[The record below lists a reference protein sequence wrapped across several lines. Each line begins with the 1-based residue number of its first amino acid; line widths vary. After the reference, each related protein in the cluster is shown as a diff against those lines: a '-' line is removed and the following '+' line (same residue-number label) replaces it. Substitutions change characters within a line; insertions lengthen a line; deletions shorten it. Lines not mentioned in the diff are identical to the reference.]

1 MKVVKRVFHKN
12 IFGEKM
18 RILLISDIH
27 GNKEALDSVLD
38 VPHDRV
44 ICLGDLADYGPS
56 PSECIDLIMQHGI
69 ETVLGNHDAA
79 VGSGIECG
87 CGYKYKHLSV
97 ATRDYTR
104 EVITEEQMAFL
115 RQLSFSIEKEID
127 GLKLYFT
134 HGSPRS
140 NYEYM
145 RSDTPESEI
154 GEMVSGIDADV
165 LFIGHSH
172 HPFIRKFK
180 NMLIINPGS
189 AGQPR
194 DGDWRASCV
203 VFDTSRSEAE
213 IIRCDYDIDITCK
226 KIKENMPNSDDLIT
240 ILKRGY

>member
-1 MKVVKRVFHKN
+1 
-12 IFGEKM
+12 M

-27 GNKEALDSVLD
+27 GNKEALDSVLKI
-38 VPHDRV
+38 PHDMV

-56 PSECIDLIMQHGI
+56 PSECIDLIMQQEI

-79 VGSGIECG
+79 VGSRMECG

-97 ATRDYTR
+97 ATRDYTWD
-104 EVITEEQMAFL
+104 VTTEDQMAFL
-115 RQLSFSIEKEID
+115 RQLPFSIEKMI
-127 GLKLYFT
+127 GGMRLYFT

-145 RSDTPESEI
+145 RPDTSESDLE
-154 GEMVSGIDADV
+154 EMVSEIDADV

-180 NMLIINPGS
+180 DMLIINPGS
-189 AGQPR
+189 TGQPR
-194 DGDWRASCV
+194 DGDCRASCA
-203 VFDTSRSEAE
+203 VFDTTSSKAE
-213 IIRCDYDIDITCK
+213 IIRCDYDVETTCK
-226 KIKENMPNSDDLIT
+226 KIQENMPNPDELIT

>member
-1 MKVVKRVFHKN
+1 
-12 IFGEKM
+12 M

-27 GNKEALDSVLD
+27 GNKEALDTVLE
-38 VPHDRV
+38 VPHDMV

-56 PSECIDLIMQHGI
+56 PSEVIEHIRLNEI

-97 ATRDYTR
+97 STR
-104 EVITEEQMAFL
+104 EYTWRNTTEEQMLFL
-115 RQLSFSIEKEID
+115 RSLPFSIEKEID
-127 GLKLYFT
+127 SLKLYFT

-145 RSDTPESEI
+145 KQDASESELE
-154 GEMVSGIDADV
+154 EMICGIDADV

-172 HPFIRKFK
+172 YPFVREFK

-189 AGQPR
+189 TGQPR
-194 DGDWRASCV
+194 DGDWKACCA
-203 VFDTSRSEAE
+203 VFDTSTKKTE
-213 IIRCDYDIDITCK
+213 IIRCEYDIGCTCR
-226 KIKENMPNSDDLIT
+226 KIKERMPQPDELIA